1 MLLSTLFS
9 LSADLSLID
18 VRLEGE
24 GLTLVLRSNQTNA
37 ACPECAQP
45 SPHVHGHYTRTLADL
60 PCQKRPVRVCLQV
73 RRFTCRTRGCPRTTF
88 AERFPLLTRA
98 YARRTLRQ
106 AEALTEIPFAQ
117 GGKAGA
123 QLAKRLSM
131 PTSRDTL
138 LRLIRSS
145 EIPKRK
151 TPRVLG
157 LDDFAWKKGDHYG
170 TLLVDLQAHCPVEVL
185 PDREADTVVRW
196 LRAHPGVKIISR
208 DRAGGYAEAAK
219 RGAPRAKQVADRY
232 HILVNLR
239 DALKGTLA
247 RKPESL
253 PEVEAESGEP
263 RSSSQPSPNSPTPSH
278 LPDES
283 RQEAEP
289 AGTPQDHGAS
299 APAARTLTVAEQ
311 RRQISR
317 ANRFVRYEQIV
328 ALHHEGH
335 SQRMI
340 ARHLHVSRKLVRRSL
355 TAGAF
360 PERAPTGR
368 RQSKLDP
375 YLPYLRKRWE
385 EGCHNGLQLARE
397 LQAQGFRGSAS
408 LVRRLIGAWRTR
420 LPGPPER
427 VRGKKRQAAAP
438 AKRRL
443 SPRHA
448 SWLFV
453 TDQEQLTADQRAL
466 LERICQAHAAF
477 QELYQ
482 LGQDFVK
489 MVKHRQA
496 RQLDPWLARAHQ
508 SSSLELRGFAAGIKR
523 DHAAVQAA
531 LSLPWSQGQVE
542 GQITRLKLLKRQMY
556 GRARFDLLRLRVL
569 STTGFSHHTKCA

>member
-1 MLLSTLFS
+1 MLLSALFS
-9 LSADLSLID
+9 LSADLCLVE
-18 VRLEGE
+18 VRLEDE
-24 GLTLVLRSNQTNA
+24 GVTLVLRSSQTTA
-37 ACPECAQP
+37 ACPACAQP
-45 SPHVHGHYTRTLADL
+45 STRVHGHYTRRLADL
-60 PCQKRPVRVCLQV
+60 PCQKRPVRVCLEV
-73 RRFTCRTRGCPRTTF
+73 RRFRCATHGCPRTTF
-88 AERFPLLTRA
+88 AERFPTLTHA

-106 AEALTEIPFAQ
+106 AEALTEIAFAQ

-123 QLAKRLSM
+123 KLAKRLAM
-131 PTSRDTL
+131 PTSRDSL
-138 LRLIRSS
+138 LRLMRSS

-157 LDDFAWKKGDHYG
+157 LDDFAWKKGDRYG
-170 TLLVDLQAHCPVEVL
+170 TLLVDLEAHSPVEVL
-185 PDREADTVVRW
+185 PDREAASVVRW
-196 LRAHPGVKIISR
+196 LRAHRGVKIISR
-208 DRAGGYAEAAK
+208 DRAGTYAEAAT

-232 HILVNLR
+232 HILGNLR

-253 PEVEAESGEP
+253 PEVEAERGEP
-263 RSSSQPSPNSPTPSH
+263 RSSSQPSTGSPQPSH
-278 LPDES
+278 LPDER
-283 RQEAEP
+283 RQEDAP
-289 AGTPQDHGAS
+289 AGTSPDQGAFV
-299 APAARTLTVAEQ
+299 PGARKLTVAEQ

-317 ANRFVRYEQIV
+317 ANRLLRYEQIV
-328 ALHHEGH
+328 ALHQAGL

-340 ARHLHVSRKLVRRSL
+340 ARHLHVSRKVVRRSL

-360 PERAPTGR
+360 PERAPKGR
-368 RQSKLDP
+368 RQSKLDQ

-408 LVRRLIGAWRTR
+408 LVRRLIGDWRAR

-427 VRGKKRQAAAP
+427 VRGKKRQAVPP

-453 TDQEQLTADQRAL
+453 TDQAQLTADQRAL
-466 LERICQAHAAF
+466 IERICQTNADL

-482 LGQDFVK
+482 LGQDFVL
-489 MVKHRQA
+489 MVKQRQA
-496 RQLDPWLARAHQ
+496 RRLDDWLARAHQ
-508 SSSLELRGFAAGIKR
+508 SSSVELRGFASGIKR
-523 DHAAVQAA
+523 DYAAVKAA

-542 GQITRLKLLKRQMY
+542 
-556 GRARFDLLRLRVL
+556 
-569 STTGFSHHTKCA
+569 

>member
-9 LSADLSLID
+9 LSADLSLVD
-18 VRLEGE
+18 VRLEHE
-24 GLTLVLRSNQTNA
+24 GLTLVLRSSQTNA
-37 ACPECAQP
+37 ACPACAQ
-45 SPHVHGHYTRTLADL
+45 SSTHVHGHYTRRLADL
-60 PCQKRPVRVCLQV
+60 PCQKRPVRVRLEV
-73 RRFTCRTRGCPRTTF
+73 RRFACRTRGCPRTTF
-88 AERFPLLTRA
+88 VERFPLLTRA
-98 YARRTLRQ
+98 YARRTLRL
-106 AEALTEIPFAQ
+106 AEALTEIAFAK

-123 QLAKRLSM
+123 QLAKRLAM

-145 EIPKRK
+145 EVPKRK

-157 LDDFAWKKGDHYG
+157 LDDFAWKKGDRYG
-170 TLLVDLQAHCPVEVL
+170 TLLVDLEAHSPVEVL
-185 PDREADTVVRW
+185 ADREADTVVRW
-196 LRAHPGVKIISR
+196 LRAHRGVKIISR
-208 DRAGGYAEAAK
+208 DRAGTYAEAAT
-219 RGAPRAKQVADRY
+219 RGAPRARQVADRY

-253 PEVEAESGEP
+253 PEVEAESGKP
-263 RSSSQPSPNSPTPSH
+263 CSSSQPSMGSPQPSH
-278 LPDES
+278 LPDAR
-283 RQEAEP
+283 RQEDEP
-289 AGTPQDHGAS
+289 TGTPPDQGAS
-299 APAARTLTVAEQ
+299 VPGARKLTVAEQ

-317 ANRFVRYEQIV
+317 ANRLVRYEQIV
-328 ALHHEGH
+328 ALHQKGL

-340 ARHLHVSRKLVRRSL
+340 ARHLHISRKVVRRSL

-368 RQSKLDP
+368 RQSKLAP
-375 YLPYLRKRWE
+375 FLPYLRKRWE

-408 LVRRLIGAWRTR
+408 LVRRLIGDWRAR

-427 VRGKKRQAAAP
+427 VRGKQRQAAP
-438 AKRRL
+438 PTKRRL
-443 SPRHA
+443 SPRQV

-453 TDQEQLTADQRAL
+453 TDQQQLTADQRTL
-466 LERICQAHAAF
+466 IQRICQTNAAF

-482 LGQDFVK
+482 LGQDFVQ
-489 MVKHRQA
+489 MVKQRQS
-496 RQLDPWLARAHQ
+496 RQLNLWLARAHQ
-508 SSSLELRGFAAGIKR
+508 SSSVELRGFAAGIKR
-523 DHAAVQAA
+523 DYAAVQAA

-569 STTGFSHHTKCA
+569 STA

>member
-1 MLLSTLFS
+1 MLLSALFS
-9 LSADLSLID
+9 LSADLCLVD
-18 VRLEGE
+18 VRLEDE
-24 GLTLVLRSNQTNA
+24 GVTLVLRSSQTTA
-37 ACPECAQP
+37 TCPECAQP
-45 SPHVHGHYTRTLADL
+45 STRVYGHYTRRLADL
-60 PCQKRPVRVCLQV
+60 PCQKRPVRVCLEV
-73 RRFTCRTRGCPRTTF
+73 RRFRCATRGCPRATF
-88 AERFPLLTRA
+88 GECFPTLTAA
-98 YARRTLRQ
+98 YARRTLRL
-106 AEALTEIPFAQ
+106 AESLTEIAFAQ

-123 QLAKRLSM
+123 KLAKRLGI

-138 LRLIRSS
+138 LRLIRGSQ
-145 EIPKRK
+145 IPKRK
-151 TPRVLG
+151 TPQVLG
-157 LDDFAWKKGDHYG
+157 LDDFAWKKGDRYG

-196 LRAHPGVKIISR
+196 LRAHRGVKIISR
-208 DRAGGYAEAAK
+208 DRAGTYAEAAK

-253 PEVEAESGEP
+253 SEVEAESGEP
-263 RSSSQPSPNSPTPSH
+263 RSSSQPSIGSSQPSH
-278 LPDES
+278 LPDAR
-283 RQEAEP
+283 RQEDEP

-317 ANRFVRYEQIV
+317 ANRLVRYEQIV
-328 ALHHEGH
+328 ALHQGGL

-340 ARHLHVSRKLVRRSL
+340 ARHLHVSRKVVRRSL
-355 TAGAF
+355 KAGVF
-360 PERAPTGR
+360 PERAPTGK

-397 LQAQGFRGSAS
+397 LQVQGFRGSAS
-408 LVRRLIGAWRTR
+408 LVRRLIGDWRAR

-427 VRGKKRQAAAP
+427 VRGKKRQAAPP
-438 AKRRL
+438 ARRRL

-453 TDQEQLTADQRAL
+453 KDQQQLTADQRTFIQ
-466 LERICQAHAAF
+466 RICQANTAL

-482 LGQDFVK
+482 LGQDFVQ
-489 MVKHRQA
+489 MVKQRQA

-508 SSSLELRGFAAGIKR
+508 SSSVELRGFAAGIKR
-523 DHAAVQAA
+523 DYAAVQAA

-569 STTGFSHHTKCA
+569 STA